1 MILWKRV
8 YACFWK
14 FVNECLFLWQT
25 SISKMWADEM
35 KLLDSLRHIAR
46 VEKEHQERIEPKET
60 NSPPSP
66 EGKKARKKKGQE
78 DHWSVSKSC
87 QCVGRVPR
95 IPSFKLLPKFIHLE
109 TYYRAWTSIPSTLVA
124 VGFGKLLETMLRC
137 HYLIPTIICVYCI
150 YRCSFHATL
159 TAIGCYAMYFY
170 RKEKSWY
177 MTHWMKGGVD

>member
-1 MILWKRV
+1 MGRW
-8 YACFWK
+8 
-14 FVNECLFLWQT
+14 NETAGHLE
-25 SISKMWADEM
+25 A
-35 KLLDSLRHIAR
+35 H
-46 VEKEHQERIEPKET
+46 
-60 NSPPSP
+60 SPIWEGRP
-66 EGKKARKKKGQE
+66 GKKWAKRNRLSSFSWREKRSEKKGQE
-78 DHWSVSKSC
+78 DQWSVSKSC

-95 IPSFKLLPKFIHLE
+95 IPSFKLPPKFRHLE
-109 TYYRAWTSIPSTLVA
+109 TYYRARTSIPSTLVA